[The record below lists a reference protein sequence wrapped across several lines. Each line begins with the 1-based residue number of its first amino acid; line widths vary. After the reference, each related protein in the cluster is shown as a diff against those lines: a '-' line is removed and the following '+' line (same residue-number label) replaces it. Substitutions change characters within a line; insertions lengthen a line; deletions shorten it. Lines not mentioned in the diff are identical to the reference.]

1 MIPCKS
7 IPTLSLNLIKSFV
20 SLFLHIFQSI
30 IDLFKIIDI
39 YYYYSLL
46 TANGNPENASYF
58 RQVIDEARKA
68 DGDYD
73 ALMTSWKNIM
83 TFYKKIA
90 KSFNER
96 FWRFLYFRRNSYTLF
111 SCCKCFTNIFR
122 ILPYSPSPFNTVSVS
137 NPASIN

>member
-46 TANGNPENASYF
+46 TANGNPENASYI

-83 TFYKKIA
+83 TFYKKSPNRLTNGFGDFYTSEETVIHYLA
-90 KSFNER
+90 AANVLLVSFEYFHILQVPSIQFR
-96 FWRFLYFRRNSYTLF
+96 FQ
-111 SCCKCFTNIFR
+111 I
-122 ILPYSPSPFNTVSVS
+122 PPQ
-137 NPASIN
+137 